1 MTRRGTLLRDQQ
13 RLLQGQEMESL
24 LSAENLKRALMLKAN
39 LIIKFPAFSP
49 ILSIPRSLSRLTNL
63 TTLDLSGNLLSGS
76 IPVELGDAVTLQ
88 GLYLGHNQLSGTIPG
103 SFGKLTGLLKL
114 NLTGNMLFGSIPIS
128 FGNMKDLTHL
138 DLSYNVLSIELPSI
152 MSGVQS
158 LVGFYVQNNRLSGQN
173 QLTGE
178 IPSDLGNLMQ
188 LEYFDVS
195 DNHSSGKI
203 PEKLCSLVNLN
214 YLDLSQ
220 NRLEGPTPRTGI
232 CQNLS
237 RVRFMGNINLC
248 GQMLGTNCE
257 VKSISRYALF
267 NAWRLGGIAITCSCS
282 KSVSGKNLQK
292 SLSGRVVT
300 RTYTK
305 QLLEGL
311 EYLHNNGIIHRDIKG
326 ANILVDNKGCIKLA
340 DLGASRKVVEL
351 ATINGAKSMKGTPH
365 WMSPEVI
372 LQTGYT
378 TSADIWSVACTVIEM
393 ATGKPPWSQ

>member
-1 MTRRGTLLRDQQ
+1 MN
-13 RLLQGQEMESL
+13 
-24 LSAENLKRALMLKAN
+24 LSHNCFDENLSWSLGN
-39 LIIKFPAFSP
+39 LSY
-49 ILSIPRSLSRLTNL
+49 LTNL
-63 TTLDLSGNLLSGS
+63 DL
-76 IPVELGDAVTLQ
+76 
-88 GLYLGHNQLSGTIPG
+88 H
-103 SFGKLTGLLKL
+103 
-114 NLTGNMLFGSIPIS
+114 
-128 FGNMKDLTHL
+128 
-138 DLSYNVLSIELPSI
+138 
-152 MSGVQS
+152 
-158 LVGFYVQNNRLSGQN
+158 QN

-237 RVRFMGNINLC
+237 RVQFMGNINLC
-248 GQMLGTNCE
+248 GQMLDGLTRSMPTQLGDLKKLN
-257 VKSISRYALF
+257 ALALNF
-267 NAWRLGGIAITCSCS
+267 
-282 KSVSGKNLQK
+282 
-292 SLSGRVVT
+292 
-300 RTYTK
+300 
-305 QLLEGL
+305 
-311 EYLHNNGIIHRDIKG
+311 
-326 ANILVDNKGCIKLA
+326 
-340 DLGASRKVVEL
+340 GASRKVVEL

-365 WMSPEVI
+365 WMSLEVI